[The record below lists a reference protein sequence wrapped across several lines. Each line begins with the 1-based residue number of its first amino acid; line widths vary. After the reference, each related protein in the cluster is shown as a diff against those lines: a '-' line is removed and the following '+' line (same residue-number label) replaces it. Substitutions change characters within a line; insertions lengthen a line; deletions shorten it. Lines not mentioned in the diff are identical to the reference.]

1 MCYNSLFHCL
11 LCPTFWWLT
20 LSLWEARC
28 LPVETGMAP
37 IKRGAHKPEICQW
50 SRHPSSSR
58 LIKIFP
64 WWQHMARRWKS
75 FTLWPWHPLTGLVC
89 GLPLKN
95 LLKYPWWP
103 VKDKI
108 PPVSIYLTKC
118 WIEKL
123 NLLLPNPNHFS
134 WKWSRETILKFSS
147 LPKKRSIISMCG
159 LMLVTTKKCITIII
173 KLKKYS
179 LKNIY
184 KYKNTNIIVRH
195 LQCSERRWG
204 QCINVQIFTVSILQP
219 HDIHHF

>member
-1 MCYNSLFHCL
+1 MQTWGHLPFYLSNSAPMSFPPYWLLFEENSVGYYYSIIYFVL
-11 LCPTFWWLT
+11 QFPFPLSALSNFLMTYPQSM
-20 LSLWEARC
+20 SLWEARC

-103 VKDKI
+103 VKNKI

-123 NLLLPNPNHFS
+123 NLLLHNPNHFS
-134 WKWSRETILKFSS
+134 RKWSRETFLKFSS
-147 LPKKRSIISMCG
+147 LPKK
-159 LMLVTTKKCITIII
+159 
-173 KLKKYS
+173 
-179 LKNIY
+179 
-184 KYKNTNIIVRH
+184 
-195 LQCSERRWG
+195 
-204 QCINVQIFTVSILQP
+204 NVQSSACVA
-219 HDIHHF
+219 